1 MKKFKITKGDRVYI
15 VDAKSHIDAISK
27 VKAVKDSSIKD
38 YSPEVY
44 VKELEKLIPE
54 YQRLGD
60 LKSKI
65 RESLVSSGKMDKSKM
80 GPDFK
85 LILNDAKVQQWL
97 KQVRELDKKW
107 NSLLTNLNR
116 FGTNAYKQQ
125 SNGSD
130 LDVWLNS
137 LPDSWTI
144 NDIKFAVK
152 SESRKYKDSISQ
164 WNPGM
169 SEIGLFQISYKRNGV
184 YQSILV
190 RANSEEQAKQKLLN
204 NLNGVDIIGVNSHPS
219 PHFHEPILDSS
230 IKDINQV
237 LLSNLEQVAQKGD
250 AWRNKWKK
258 LLDMTDKW
266 NSYQWKELRNNDP
279 KKYELIIRNKEYAE
293 KEAEALNREWDRAI
307 DALSRDRSF
316 GRPGDYR
323 MDLHS
328 YKSRNDN
335 YPMGSS
341 QRYKEILYGYEQ
353 AEKSAREKK
362 GLDSSIKDAYI
373 EEWWGQSGEN
383 PNTVARRYGVSV
395 KQLKR
400 NNDQILYRFEG
411 DINKLNRMHSDG
423 YFMSIDMD
431 GNSIKDSKIKD
442 AYIEEWWGQSGEN
455 PNTVARRYGVSVKQL
470 KRNNDQILY
479 RFEGDINKLNRMHS
493 DGYFMSIDMDGN
505 SIKDSKIKDDGYYY
519 LLRDAIDLLTKP
531 GAARGWSQPYLEEVQ
546 EYMVQKGI
554 NPTNVNQWKKKYESL
569 TKDSSIKDGWSG
581 VRSNG
586 VIFNYSNGKYTIT
599 HRNGKVETFPGNKF
613 NTAEELFKYI
623 DNIKDSKIKDS
634 GINYG
639 TLFIDLTSPNE
650 LTAQKIVQELKNE
663 IGNNKIAEI
672 RGGSFTPVSE
682 HSDGRLDLDFKEF
695 KNNEWGTNHITLMVR
710 SSLPFLMKTM
720 KDDPKYGAYKLRAE
734 LNSKLKQFANK
745 TIYSNKSFTMDS
757 AIKDEDYSKYLSI
770 VKQLEKLVE
779 PANRALQQ
787 KIAKYGVTK
796 QDIRNNSPKY
806 RDVCREI
813 PELKVWAKL
822 IMQLPGELA
831 GFMPAHPSQESV
843 DKLKKAVTNSKAFDS
858 TIK

>member
-1 MKKFKITKGDRVYI
+1 MKKFKITKGNRVYI

-54 YQRLGD
+54 YQRLSD

-107 NSLLTNLNR
+107 NNLLTNLNR

-230 IKDINQV
+230 IKD
-237 LLSNLEQVAQKGD
+237 
-250 AWRNKWKK
+250 
-258 LLDMTDKW
+258 
-266 NSYQWKELRNNDP
+266 
-279 KKYELIIRNKEYAE
+279 
-293 KEAEALNREWDRAI
+293 
-307 DALSRDRSF
+307 
-316 GRPGDYR
+316 
-323 MDLHS
+323 
-328 YKSRNDN
+328 
-335 YPMGSS
+335 
-341 QRYKEILYGYEQ
+341 
-353 AEKSAREKK
+353 
-362 GLDSSIKDAYI
+362 
-373 EEWWGQSGEN
+373 
-383 PNTVARRYGVSV
+383 
-395 KQLKR
+395 
-400 NNDQILYRFEG
+400 
-411 DINKLNRMHSDG
+411 
-423 YFMSIDMD
+423 
-431 GNSIKDSKIKD
+431 
-442 AYIEEWWGQSGEN
+442 
-455 PNTVARRYGVSVKQL
+455 
-470 KRNNDQILY
+470 
-479 RFEGDINKLNRMHS
+479 
-493 DGYFMSIDMDGN
+493 
-505 SIKDSKIKDDGYYY
+505 DGYYY

-554 NPTNVNQWKKKYESL
+554 NPVNVNQWKKKYESL
-569 TKDSSIKDGWSG
+569 TKDSSIKDEWSG

-599 HRNGKVETFPGNKF
+599 HKNGKVETFPGNKF

-710 SSLPFLMKTM
+710 SSLPFLIKTM

-757 AIKDEDYSKYLSI
+757 AIKDMPLMFKSNVNMQSLKSNIDN
-770 VKQLEKLVE
+770 VKNKPNETYINSLNANIQGIIADIEEIKGYEKE
-779 PANRALQQ
+779 GKFNESPA
-787 KIAKYGVTK
+787 
-796 QDIRNNSPKY
+796 
-806 RDVCREI
+806 
-813 PELKVWAKL
+813 LKFSCKNLTAQYYKL
-822 IMQLPGELA
+822 LNDP
-831 GFMPAHPSQESV
+831 
-843 DKLKKAVTNSKAFDS
+843 KLKGTLHKLDVPTYKNVLYAEHQAQMLSQVTLK
-858 TIK
+858 

>member
-107 NSLLTNLNR
+107 NNLLTNLNR
-116 FGTNAYKQQ
+116 FGVNEYKQQ

-237 LLSNLEQVAQKGD
+237 LLSNLKQVAQKGD

-279 KKYELIIRNKEYAE
+279 KKYELIIRNEEYAE

-316 GRPGDYR
+316 GKPGDYR

-335 YPMGSS
+335 YPMGNS
-341 QRYKEILYGYEQ
+341 QRYDEILYGYEQ

-362 GLDSSIKDAYI
+362 GLDSSIKD
-373 EEWWGQSGEN
+373 
-383 PNTVARRYGVSV
+383 
-395 KQLKR
+395 
-400 NNDQILYRFEG
+400 D
-411 DINKLNRMHSDG
+411 
-423 YFMSIDMD
+423 
-431 GNSIKDSKIKD
+431 
-442 AYIEEWWGQSGEN
+442 
-455 PNTVARRYGVSVKQL
+455 
-470 KRNNDQILY
+470 
-479 RFEGDINKLNRMHS
+479 
-493 DGYFMSIDMDGN
+493 
-505 SIKDSKIKDDGYYY
+505 
-519 LLRDAIDLLTKP
+519 
-531 GAARGWSQPYLEEVQ
+531 
-546 EYMVQKGI
+546 
-554 NPTNVNQWKKKYESL
+554 
-569 TKDSSIKDGWSG
+569 WSG
-581 VRSNG
+581 IRSNG

-599 HRNGKVETFPGNKF
+599 HKNGKVETFPGNKF
-613 NTAEELFKYI
+613 NTVEELFKYI

-639 TLFIDLTSPNE
+639 TLFIDLNSSNE
-650 LTAQKIVQELKNE
+650 LTASRIVQELENE

-710 SSLPFLMKTM
+710 SPLPLLIKTM

-757 AIKDEDYSKYLSI
+757 KLKDAPAIIPAQNVPEHIVFRNRVKPEDLVQSLKKSKTDS
-770 VKQLEKLVE
+770 
-779 PANRALQQ
+779 
-787 KIAKYGVTK
+787 T
-796 QDIRNNSPKY
+796 
-806 RDVCREI
+806 
-813 PELKVWAKL
+813 
-822 IMQLPGELA
+822 
-831 GFMPAHPSQESV
+831 FESV
-843 DKLKKAVTNSKAFDS
+843 AIGNISEIIADFKADFANSKLDRVAVVSHYKEYRRNAEHWRDQVS
-858 TIK
+858 ATVRNKLDEMMRVIPA